1 MKTLWNALS
10 FLATIIWSVAVLLW
24 VVLILPFSAILVPTG
39 DIMGILHTGYTT
51 ITGGLE
57 MFMAISLIISLTM
70 LVPPFRRCFRIFPW
84 LYPYVKI
91 LSVDMPVLAIA
102 AELLNYGYDIYSEE
116 RHRIFIL
123 LMIGEIVAGR
133 LMMCW
138 YFHKKPAG
146 FRREN
151 DGQ

>member
-39 DIMGILHTGYTT
+39 DIMGILHTGYST

-57 MFMAISLIISLTM
+57 MFMAISLIISLT
-70 LVPPFRRCFRIFPW
+70 
-84 LYPYVKI
+84 
-91 LSVDMPVLAIA
+91 MPVLAIA

>member
-1 MKTLWNALS
+1 MKILWNALS
-10 FLATIIWSVAVLLW
+10 ILAAIIWSVAVLLW
-24 VVLILPFSAILVPTG
+24 VVVVLPFAVILVPYS
-39 DIMGILHTGYTT
+39 DIMGILSTGYATV
-51 ITGGLE
+51 TGGLE
-57 MFMAISLIISLTM
+57 VFMAISLIISLTM

-91 LSVDMPVLAIA
+91 LSVDMLVLAIA
-102 AELLNYGYDIYSEE
+102 AELLNYGYDVYSEE

-151 DGQ
+151 DGR